1 MNIGI
6 DLDGTLISCKNKHVA
21 LLGAIAKYYGV
32 KVDLEYF
39 WLLKRNGFNT
49 YESLINQGVESF
61 LVEKINR
68 DWCCFI
74 ENIEW
79 LLFDSLL
86 PGVNDFLIK
95 AKNNGIKLH
104 LVSARNS
111 PINAYFQLRQLNIDQ
126 FFETITFVSSNRN
139 ESKQDVF
146 FKRKIDIYVGDT
158 EYDFNESLNANIQC
172 YLVSSGMRSKEYLN
186 KYSFNIF
193 DNILNVLDIMIK
205 KGR

>member
-21 LLGAIAKYYGV
+21 LLGAISKSYGI

-39 WLLKRNGFNT
+39 WLLKRNGLNT
-49 YESLINQGVESF
+49 YQSLITQGVESS

-68 DWCCFI
+68 DWCFFI

-79 LLFDSLL
+79 LFFDSLL
-86 PGVNDFLIK
+86 PGVNEFLIN

-111 PINAYFQLRQLNIDQ
+111 PINAYFQLRQLNIEQ
-126 FFETITFVSSNRN
+126 FFETITFVSSIRK

-146 FKRKIDIYVGDT
+146 IERKIEIYVGDT

-186 KYSFNIF
+186 KYSFNVF
-193 DNILNVLDIMIK
+193 DNVMNIFEIMIK
-205 KGR
+205 K